1 MITNYKNFLLLEKNL
16 TVELLSRKDENWWD
30 NFVKNLTMNKSFYLD
45 QFNKVKIKNYD
56 EIIGNIIDLS
66 TGKVDKDKAYAYFT
80 STGKKGGR
88 YEDVIELENG
98 EFVGLNDLLRTWDF
112 GSNPGSSLG
121 TIQTRINETIQ
132 AIVFAIRY
140 KKGAPITEEDIKEFI
155 ADYNNPEAKYVDKT
169 LLKVGLNVKIGKKNL
184 TAISDEWMYTYMTI
198 ANELFDKYLD
208 DINSYFFY
216 QAFFDDE
223 NSTPKILRNQFHK
236 ILKKMNL
243 GFEIDFAKWNPADI
257 FIVNEDKEREIK
269 ERILL
274 CEDME
279 ELNIVIDYYFDKNYL
294 VGMSLKK
301 ISPDRKLHLIVN
313 KEEKSDFK
321 YIKSTTSKEST
332 ASMSVNIHVEAEST
346 IPTAKNQVMTAR
358 IYTGDKESNIILE
371 IKGRDAKY
379 GKASMSYLNKVLKD
393 VGVDPIPTF
402 DSEEISE
409 MNDTD
414 LINAIEG
421 YYKVMGEELGTTDTK
436 TDRYNIKESRSK
448 LISKYQG
455 LLLANI
461 LELNKNKPAK
471 DGIIGKFLFMFG
483 KKDKKSDYIVK
494 HLFYYAYAMGNEIF
508 QNCKYYRIGNSSR

>member
-1 MITNYKNFLLLEKNL
+1 M
-16 TVELLSRKDENWWD
+16 
-30 NFVKNLTMNKSFYLD
+30 
-45 QFNKVKIKNYD
+45 
-56 EIIGNIIDLS
+56 GNIAL
-66 TGKVDKDKAYAYFT
+66 
-80 STGKKGGR
+80 
-88 YEDVIELENG
+88 
-98 EFVGLNDLLRTWDF
+98 
-112 GSNPGSSLG
+112 
-121 TIQTRINETIQ
+121 
-132 AIVFAIRY
+132 
-140 KKGAPITEEDIKEFI
+140 
-155 ADYNNPEAKYVDKT
+155 KT

-402 DSEEISE
+402 DIRE
-409 MNDTD
+409 
-414 LINAIEG
+414 
-421 YYKVMGEELGTTDTK
+421 
-436 TDRYNIKESRSK
+436 
-448 LISKYQG
+448 
-455 LLLANI
+455 
-461 LELNKNKPAK
+461 
-471 DGIIGKFLFMFG
+471 
-483 KKDKKSDYIVK
+483 
-494 HLFYYAYAMGNEIF
+494 
-508 QNCKYYRIGNSSR
+508 